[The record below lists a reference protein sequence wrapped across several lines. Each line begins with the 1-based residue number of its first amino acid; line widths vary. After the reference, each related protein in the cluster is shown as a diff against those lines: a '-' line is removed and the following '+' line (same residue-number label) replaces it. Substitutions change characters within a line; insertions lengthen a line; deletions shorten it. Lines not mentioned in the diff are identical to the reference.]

1 MASIYIGVL
10 SYILFHN
17 LSFVL
22 RNLRVLLEVYHY
34 PWNQLPSLYFCAP
47 CDNDRTSEQSSY
59 SYTFREPLSIR
70 KLTFG
75 EDVALT
81 DSITNGST
89 FTSAYCRHRLWNVQ
103 RDGMRKSDGAMTLA
117 TVWLECCNNVLRVP
131 RTSLIGKSEYRFVDL
146 ASSSEFNTTMVAA

>member
-1 MASIYIGVL
+1 MNP
-10 SYILFHN
+10 ILFHN
-17 LSFVL
+17 LSYVL
-22 RNLRVLLEVYHY
+22 RNLRVLVEVYHY
-34 PWNQLPSLYFCAP
+34 PLKSTTVPSLYFCAP
-47 CDNDRTSEQSSY
+47 CDNDRTNEQSSY
-59 SYTFREPLSIR
+59 SYTFQEPLSIR

-103 RDGMRKSDGAMTLA
+103 RDGMRKSVGAMTLA

-131 RTSLIGKSEYRFVDL
+131 RSTVVWLGRVSTGLSI
-146 ASSSEFNTTMVAA
+146 